1 MKTIQHIVAKYTAFL
16 WAILQPLGSWGVFA
30 IAALDGAA
38 VGLPMDVVVGG
49 YVAQNHHR
57 LLLYVLMAAAGSS
70 LGSLVIYAIGYK
82 GGEELLRKRVSPQR
96 FEKLHSAFEKH
107 PFWSLMFPAMLPPPT
122 PFKIFALGAA
132 VAEMSIGH
140 FILAIFLGRTVRF
153 LLLGILVVEFGP
165 GVVHTVRI
173 FFNHHFHW
181 LLIAVALGLA
191 AWLVLRRLRRRRR
204 ATALTTENSGELQSQ
219 EKTFTTEDTEVHRGT
234 PQRNVGE

>member
-1 MKTIQHIVAKYTAFL
+1 MKTIQHILAKYTTFL

-38 VGLPMDVVVGG
+38 VGLPMDVVVAG
-49 YVAQNHHR
+49 YVAQNHSR

-96 FEKLHSAFEKH
+96 FEKLHSAFETH

-132 VAEMSIGH
+132 VAEMSISH

-153 LLLGILVVEFGP
+153 LVLGILVVKFGP
-165 GVVHTVRI
+165 GIVHTVRI
-173 FFNHHFHW
+173 FFSHHFHW
-181 LLIAVALGLA
+181 FLIAVLVGLVV
-191 AWLVLRRLRRRRR
+191 WLFWRRHHRAKASRMGESNGVL
-204 ATALTTENSGELQSQ
+204 EQ
-219 EKTFTTEDTEVHRGT
+219 
-234 PQRNVGE
+234 

>member
-1 MKTIQHIVAKYTAFL
+1 MKTIQHILAKYTAFL

-96 FEKLHSAFEKH
+96 FEKLHSAFERH

-132 VAEMSIGH
+132 VAEMSISH

-153 LLLGILVVEFGP
+153 LILGILVVKFGP
-165 GVVHTVRI
+165 GIVHTVGI

-181 LLIAVALGLA
+181 ILIAAVVALA
-191 AWLVLRRLRRRRR
+191 TWLVLRRLRRRRR
-204 ATALTTENSGELQSQ
+204 ETAPKTDNS
-219 EKTFTTEDTEVHRGT
+219 
-234 PQRNVGE
+234 VGL